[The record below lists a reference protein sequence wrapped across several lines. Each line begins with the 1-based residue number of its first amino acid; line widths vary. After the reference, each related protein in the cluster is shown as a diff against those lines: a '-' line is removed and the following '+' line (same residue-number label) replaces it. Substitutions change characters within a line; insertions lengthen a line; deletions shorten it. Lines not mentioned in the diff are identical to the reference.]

1 MDIAELGYRI
11 DSADV
16 DRGTA
21 ALKRHA
27 AEAKRNE
34 TATQR
39 MERQYARTIKQ
50 AKALGVALGAVGLA
64 LAYGV
69 IRNTIEA
76 EKVQAQLEAALKSTG
91 GAAGQTVKMLNEH
104 AAALQAVT
112 TYGDEAT
119 NSAQAILLTFT
130 RIQGDTFPKATEAVL
145 DMATALQMDLKSSA
159 IQVGKALNDPI
170 LGVTA
175 LGRAGVQFS
184 EDQKKMIKALV
195 ETGRTAE
202 AQVIVLREL
211 ETQFGGSARAAR
223 DTLGGALEALKNAFG
238 DLLEGDTGSEGVIG
252 TRKAIE
258 DLTAVLQSEGVKQG
272 FGSIINGAA
281 TATAKLAELLAG
293 AANLTRFMA
302 EEFAARVGG
311 PNAQDTTRV
320 EDRIKRLK
328 TTMDAVRDA
337 GILDP
342 FAIMNASE
350 LIPED
355 LISRRETILE
365 RLQRELDKEQLK
377 LRVGI
382 ELNDEAAMAR
392 LGLADAETGKP
403 AAGGG
408 LPVITPKGDK
418 ATKKIDREA
427 LKLERERAEALRLS
441 QEAQADLLRI
451 TEDMRAELGGPFAQ
465 VQLDYIRREDE
476 LIGLAKL
483 AGLSQEELATSLG
496 LLEQARLRDV
506 AAIEAQIEAEKKRA
520 KEMAEADQV
529 NRMDGLREDTASF
542 FVDLVKNGEDAVD
555 RLAEY
560 LYTSALQGIGKMIAE
575 QMFGAFG
582 TTGGGMFG
590 GSGGG
595 GDWISAIAS
604 LFGGGRALG
613 GYMPGNKLHEVGER
627 NRPELAQIGGRQYLI
642 PGNQGRV
649 EPVGGTQQRM
659 DRRPIQRGG
668 DTFIIQGATSKRSIR
683 AIQIERD
690 RQQRK
695 AVREYA

>member
-1 MDIAELGYRI
+1 MDVAELAYKI

-27 AEAKRNE
+27 AEVKRNE

-39 MERQYARTIKQ
+39 MERQYAKTIKQ

-91 GAAGQTVKMLNEH
+91 GAAGQTIKALNEH

-184 EDQKKMIKALV
+184 EDQKAMIKTLV
-195 ETGRTAE
+195 ETGHTAE
-202 AQVIVLREL
+202 AQIIILREL
-211 ETQFGGSARAAR
+211 ETQFGGSATAAR

-238 DLLEGDTGSEGVIG
+238 DLLEGDTGSEGVRG
-252 TRKAIE
+252 TKKAIE
-258 DLTAVLQSEGVKQG
+258 DLTAVLQSQAVKDG
-272 FGSIINGAA
+272 FSNLITGAA
-281 TATAKLAELLAG
+281 EATTKFAELLAG
-293 AANLTRFMA
+293 AANLTRYMA
-302 EEFAARVGG
+302 EEIAARVNG
-311 PNAQDTTRV
+311 PSRDDIGRL
-320 EDRIKRLK
+320 EERRDRLEQELEGIVVDVPAMFNVLGLGR
-328 TTMDAVRDA
+328 RDVLRQE
-337 GILDP
+337 I
-342 FAIMNASE
+342 
-350 LIPED
+350 
-355 LISRRETILE
+355 RETEAMIAE
-365 RLQRELDKEQLK
+365 YWRNVEEMGTQGAQRVAASTGIPMLD
-377 LRVGI
+377 G
-382 ELNDEAAMAR
+382 
-392 LGLADAETGKP
+392 ETV
-403 AAGGG
+403 
-408 LPVITPKGDK
+408 VIRGPEGEVFGSDRGNGSGK
-418 ATKKIDREA
+418 ATAKIDREA
-427 LKLERERAEALRLS
+427 IKLERERAEALRLS

-465 VQLDYIRREDE
+465 VQLEYIRREDE
-476 LIGLAKL
+476 LIALAKL
-483 AGLSQEELATSLG
+483 AGLTNEELATSLD

-506 AAIEAQIEAEKKRA
+506 AAIEAQAEAEAKRA
-520 KEMAEADQV
+520 KQLAEQDQV
-529 NRMDGLREDTASF
+529 YRMDGLREDTASF

-555 RLAEY
+555 RLADY

-575 QMFGAFG
+575 QMFGAMG

-590 GSGGG
+590 GDGGG

-613 GYMPGNKLHEVGER
+613 GDIRGDRMYQVGER
-627 NRPELAQIGGRQYLI
+627 DRPELANIGGKQFLI
-642 PGNQGRV
+642 PGDRGNV
-649 EPVGGTQQRM
+649 EPMGNAQSSG
-659 DRRPIQRGG
+659 RRGVSIGSI
-668 DTFIIQGATSKRSIR
+668 TMVTQGATSQRSIERQRIQLRREMDR
-683 AIQIERD
+683 AARNFN
-690 RQQRK
+690 
-695 AVREYA
+695 

>member
-1 MDIAELGYRI
+1 MDVAELAYRI

-27 AEAKRNE
+27 AEVKRNE

-76 EKVQAQLEAALKSTG
+76 EKVQAQLTAALKSTG

-130 RIQGDTFPKATEAVL
+130 KIQGDTFPKATEAVL
-145 DMATALQMDLKSSA
+145 DMATALQMDLKSAA

-184 EDQKKMIKALV
+184 EDQKAMIKTLV
-195 ETGRTAE
+195 ETGHTAE
-202 AQVIVLREL
+202 AQIIILREL
-211 ETQFGGSARAAR
+211 ETQFGGSATAAR

-238 DLLEGDTGSEGVIG
+238 DLLEGDTGSEGVRG
-252 TRKAIE
+252 TKKAIE
-258 DLTAVLQSEGVKQG
+258 DLTAVLQSQAVKDG
-272 FGSIINGAA
+272 FSNLITGAA
-281 TATAKLAELLAG
+281 EATTKFAELLAG
-293 AANLTRFMA
+293 AANLTRYMA
-302 EEFAARVGG
+302 EEFAARVNG
-311 PNAQDTTRV
+311 PSRDDIGRL
-320 EDRIKRLK
+320 EERRDRLVQELEGIVVDVPAMFNVLGLGR
-328 TTMDAVRDA
+328 RDVLREE
-337 GILDP
+337 I
-342 FAIMNASE
+342 
-350 LIPED
+350 
-355 LISRRETILE
+355 RETEEMIRQYHANVQE
-365 RLQRELDKEQLK
+365 MGNQAAQRAASTGIPMLDGESVII
-377 LRVGI
+377 RGPEGEVFGS
-382 ELNDEAAMAR
+382 DR
-392 LGLADAETGKP
+392 GK
-403 AAGGG
+403 GSG
-408 LPVITPKGDK
+408 K
-418 ATKKIDREA
+418 ATAKIDREA

-476 LIGLAKL
+476 LISLAKL

-506 AAIEAQIEAEKKRA
+506 EAIEAQIEAEKKRA

-575 QMFGAFG
+575 QMFGAMG

-590 GSGGG
+590 GDGGG

-627 NRPELAQIGGRQYLI
+627 NRPELAHIGGRQYLI

-649 EPVGGTQQRM
+649 EPMGGTPQQM
-659 DRRPIQRGG
+659 DRRPIQRAG
-668 DTFIIQGATSKRSIR
+668 DTFIIQGATSNRALRS
-683 AIQIERD
+683 IQIERD